1 MEHVYCKT
9 DTVYR
14 AMANMEKSIWEA
26 EREAE
31 KEENKENAPDR
42 TEVGLLAHL
51 DTKFEFRI

>member
-1 MEHVYCKT
+1 
-9 DTVYR
+9 
-14 AMANMEKSIWEA
+14 MANMEKSIWEA